1 MDYLLT
7 TSPVVPLPKG
17 ILSFDQCLANLAI
30 PDLAKGRDRV
40 SLSPQTIYSVG
51 RLMADLCIVWV
62 LLDSHGLIHNN
73 LLWGYCPRYSLRF
86 LKSD

>member
-17 ILSFDQCLANLAI
+17 ILSFNQCLANLAI

-51 RLMADLCIVWV
+51 RLMADLCMGAFGFPWV
-62 LLDSHGLIHNN
+62 NPQQPALGLL
-73 LLWGYCPRYSLRF
+73 PQV
-86 LKSD
+86 